1 MNIKIVAKDVLKTF
15 TRDQFKL
22 DPYQIMEEDHLL
34 VDNKLYII
42 IGRAFDFEKD
52 TIVYFVEAEEDRE
65 TQNHWG
71 L

>member
-1 MNIKIVAKDVLKTF
+1 MIVKIVAKDVLKTLTGDKF
-15 TRDQFKL
+15 TI
-22 DPYQIMEEDHLL
+22 DPYQVMEEDHLL
-34 VDNKLYII
+34 VDGKLYII

-65 TQNHWG
+65 TQSHWG

>member
-1 MNIKIVAKDVLKTF
+1 MIVKIVAKEVLKTF
-15 TRDQFKL
+15 TKDQFTL

-34 VDNKLYII
+34 VDGKLYII
-42 IGRAFDFEKD
+42 IGRAFDFEKE